1 MNKAIYHEVV
11 SRGAPDFPV
20 EYHYVDESHPSYR
33 MLLQWHNDVELERVV
48 SGQMTLTLNNQT
60 FRMSPGDSVL
70 IPGGV
75 IHGAEP
81 QNCVYECIVF
91 PRSFLDI
98 TRRTRDISIAQ
109 LQKPV
114 FFSCDGV
121 VARVFDSMKT
131 DEKANAFRVL
141 ADLYDIIH
149 RAAMAQDNALA
160 VASEYKMERIKVA
173 IRYIE
178 DHLHRAITLEE
189 LSRVCSTSP
198 NYFCSFFKEITGKTP
213 GEYITALRIE
223 TASKLLL
230 AGNTV
235 ADTAFACG
243 FHDVSYFISVFR
255 KRVGVSPKQYI
266 KRFEQSL
273 SE

>member
-1 MNKAIYHEVV
+1 MNQTIYHEAV

-33 MLLQWHNDVELERVV
+33 MLLQWHNDIELERVV
-48 SGQMTLTLNNQT
+48 SGHMTLTLNNHT
-60 FRMSPGDSVL
+60 FQMSPGDSVL

-98 TRRTRDISIAQ
+98 TRRTRDLSLAQ

-114 FFSCDGV
+114 FFSQDGV

-131 DEKANAFRVL
+131 HEKTNAFGIL

-149 RAAMAQDNALA
+149 RAVMTQDNALS
-160 VASEYKMERIKVA
+160 VLSEYKMERIKVA

-178 DHLHRAITLEE
+178 DHLHQPITLED

-198 NYFCSFFKEITGKTP
+198 NYFCSLFKEVTGKTP
-213 GEYITALRIE
+213 GEYITALRME

-235 ADTAFACG
+235 TDTAFACG
-243 FHDVSYFISVFR
+243 FRDVSYFISVFR
-255 KRVGVSPKQYI
+255 KRVGVSPKQYS
-266 KRFEQSL
+266 KRFEQSR
-273 SE
+273 